1 MTLKEYLTENRETLQ
16 KNRIKQNYQDVVDK
30 INQFFLKQIEI
41 IEIKREKLMADV

>member
-30 INQFFLKQIEI
+30 IN
-41 IEIKREKLMADV
+41 